1 MADSPNDSVT
11 TDTKAGVC
19 RITFN
24 RPAALNAINRD
35 MAYALRDI
43 AAQVRGDDSVR
54 CVILNG
60 AGDHFMA
67 GGDIKAFKAFLDDGP
82 DGRPGEAEIR
92 TEFEGLLDIVH
103 EFITDFR
110 EMPKPVIG
118 SVQGAVAGAGVSL
131 MLACDMVLAAE
142 DAFFTLAYCH
152 IGTSPVGR
160 PALRLASPRE
170 ATSPRT

>member
-54 CVILNG
+54 CVTLNG

-67 GGDIKAFKAFLDDGP
+67 GGDIKAFKAFLADPDWQKANKESIK
-82 DGRPGEAEIR
+82 DGRLVKKIVS
-92 TEFEGLLDIVH
+92 EFLAG
-103 EFITDFR
+103 TDFS
-110 EMPKPVIG
+110 KIK
-118 SVQGAVAGAGVSL
+118 
-131 MLACDMVLAAE
+131 
-142 DAFFTLAYCH
+142 
-152 IGTSPVGR
+152 
-160 PALRLASPRE
+160 
-170 ATSPRT
+170 